1 MRARDVL
8 SFAWSAVRGHRLRS
22 GLTTLGIVIGITSV
36 ILLTSLGEGTRQY
49 ILSEFTQFGTNLLQV
64 NPGRTTTTGVPGSV
78 GGTIRKLTID
88 DGEALRRVAGVEQ
101 VVPVAFGT
109 ARVEAG
115 ERGRSVFIYGVTSAV
130 PDVWKFRIG
139 QGRFLP
145 PGDPRQPAPLAV
157 LGPTLKREIFGEA
170 NALGEHVRI
179 GGRRFLVIGVMAPKG
194 QLLGFDIDDA
204 AYIPVASATM
214 LFNRDGLVEVDVLFS
229 AHMSSERVAAGVR
242 RMMMERHDGEED
254 FTIITQTEM
263 LDVLGRVLAV
273 VSVAVGGIGAI
284 SLVVGAIGIL
294 TMMWISVGERTGEIG
309 LAKAIGASPGQIL
322 LLFLLEA
329 AVLSLSGG
337 IVGVAA
343 GLAIGELVTLV
354 FPGLP
359 FRTPVSF
366 VVAALGVSLTV
377 GLVSG
382 VLPARRAARLD
393 PVEALRAEWLSAA
406 GLQSTGRRRPTA
418 PAGPRAR
425 RTRSRVRAPR
435 AARRTRQ
442 RALGRA
448 RDRPRRGG

>member
-263 LDVLGRVLAV
+263 LDVLGNVLGIVSLAV
-273 VSVAVGGIGAI
+273 GAIGAI
-284 SLVVGAIGIL
+284 SILVGAIGIL
-294 TMMWISVGERTGEIG
+294 TIMWIAVGERTSEIG
-309 LAKAIGASPGQIL
+309 AARALGATRGQIL
-322 LLFLLEA
+322 GLCLIEAGLLSMAGGVGGA
-329 AVLSLSGG
+329 AVGL
-337 IVGVAA
+337 
-343 GLAIGELVTLV
+343 GLAALLRVLA
-354 FPGLP
+354 PGLP
-359 FRTPVSF
+359 VAPKAIY
-366 VVAALGVSLTV
+366 VAAALAVSLGV
-377 GLVSG
+377 GLASG

-393 PVEALRAEWLSAA
+393 PVEALRAE
-406 GLQSTGRRRPTA
+406 
-418 PAGPRAR
+418 
-425 RTRSRVRAPR
+425 
-435 AARRTRQ
+435 
-442 RALGRA
+442 
-448 RDRPRRGG
+448 